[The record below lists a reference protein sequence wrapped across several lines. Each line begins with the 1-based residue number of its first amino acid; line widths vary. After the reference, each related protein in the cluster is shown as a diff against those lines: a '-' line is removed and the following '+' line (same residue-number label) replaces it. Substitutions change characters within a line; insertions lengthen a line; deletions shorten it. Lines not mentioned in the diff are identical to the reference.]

1 MIEIELFDG
10 TVLEFPD
17 GTDQTVI
24 NNVAKQ
30 QTTSRRIAAAKA
42 GTLQLQP
49 GSAERVAAMNEMAMK
64 AMNVQNLPPPQGQTS
79 LGVLSSMLG
88 VEPQTAPP
96 QEKGLQRRALE
107 LATGI
112 GAGATR
118 GAAQLV
124 GLPGTAL
131 DLINM
136 GMEKVGIL
144 DQPATP
150 SPLSGASIQSALND
164 LTGGYVNYQAPG
176 FLGAVA
182 GTGAELFGGGV
193 GRKAAALGGLGAEA
207 LGKATEGTFIEP
219 AARFAGAFFTP
230 MAFST
235 ANKTVNAFM
244 NRASAAPSLQTLQ
257 QAKTAAYKAVDNE
270 GISVNGNQ
278 TADLANK
285 VKTAVAD
292 TNYVPD
298 VDKQTFG
305 ALQIIERNAGKP
317 LTLGQLDKIR
327 QGLWTRIKE
336 APNEVAIF
344 DIIDEVDNLIASLP
358 AATPLMAVA
367 RLANSRFKKAELIE
381 NAFQKAKDQTASTG
395 SGGNIVNKYRQ
406 TVTSIINNPKQAKF
420 FSGDEI
426 AMMRNFVSGSNAE
439 NALRLVGKLAPS
451 GNGLMMA
458 LNIGA
463 VAANPAMALV
473 SAGASGAKALS
484 QTLAMRKAQSIRD
497 ALASGVVP
505 QGAPS
510 TAIPNLLRTVPGLL
524 AQ

>member
-64 AMNVQNLPPPQGQTS
+64 AMNVQNLPP
-79 LGVLSSMLG
+79 
-88 VEPQTAPP
+88 
-96 QEKGLQRRALE
+96 QEKGLQRQALE

-118 GAAQLV
+118 GAAQFV

-131 DLINM
+131 DIINM

-150 SPLSGASIQSALND
+150 SPFSGASIQSALND
-164 LTGGYVNYQAPG
+164 LTGGYVNYEAPG

-292 TNYVPD
+292 TNYVQD

-381 NAFQKAKDQTASTG
+381 NAFQK
-395 SGGNIVNKYRQ
+395 N
-406 TVTSIINNPKQAKF
+406 
-420 FSGDEI
+420 
-426 AMMRNFVSGSNAE
+426 
-439 NALRLVGKLAPS
+439 
-451 GNGLMMA
+451 
-458 LNIGA
+458 
-463 VAANPAMALV
+463 
-473 SAGASGAKALS
+473 
-484 QTLAMRKAQSIRD
+484 
-497 ALASGVVP
+497 
-505 QGAPS
+505 
-510 TAIPNLLRTVPGLL
+510 
-524 AQ
+524 

>member
-1 MIEIELFDG
+1 MIEVQLSDG
-10 TVLEFPD
+10 RVVDFPD
-17 GTDQTVI
+17 GTDQATI
-24 NNVAKQ
+24 KQ
-30 QTTSRRIAAAKA
+30 AIDGLIMRERADAAKA

-64 AMNVQNLPPPQGQTS
+64 AMNVQNLPP
-79 LGVLSSMLG
+79 
-88 VEPQTAPP
+88 
-96 QEKGLQRRALE
+96 QEKGLQRQALE

-118 GAAQLV
+118 GAAQFV

-150 SPLSGASIQSALND
+150 SPFSGASIQSALND

-182 GTGAELFGGGV
+182 GTGAELAGGGL
-193 GRKAAALGGLGAEA
+193 GKKAAALAALGSES
-207 LGKATEGTFIEP
+207 LGKATEGMFIEP
-219 AARFAGAFFTP
+219 AARLAGMFFTP
-230 MAFST
+230 LAFST

-244 NRASAAPSLQTLQ
+244 NRASSAPSIDTLK
-257 QAKTAAYKAVDNE
+257 QAKTAAYKAVDDA
-270 GISVNGNQ
+270 GVTFGS
-278 TADLANK
+278 ADTSRLFNN
-285 VKTAVAD
+285 VETAVGK

-298 VDKQTFG
+298 VDAQTRA
-305 ALQIIERNAGKP
+305 ALQIIERNAGQT
-317 LTLGQLDKIR
+317 LTLGQLDNIR
-327 QGLWTRIKE
+327 QGLWKRFNA
-336 APNEVAIF
+336 APDEVAIL
-344 DIIDEVDNLIASLP
+344 DIIDEVDSLIAKMP
-358 AATPLMAVA
+358 AATPLMETA
-367 RLANSRFKKAELIE
+367 RVANSRFKKAELIE

-439 NALRLVGKLAPS
+439 NALRLIGKVAPS

-463 VAANPAMALV
+463 VAANPLMALAT
-473 SAGASGAKALS
+473 AGAAGAKSLS

-510 TAIPNLLRTVPGLL
+510 TVIPNALRTIPGLL

>member
-1 MIEIELFDG
+1 MIGVKLSDG
-10 TVLEFPD
+10 RVLQFPD
-17 GTDQTVI
+17 GTDQATM
-24 NNVAKQ
+24 KQ
-30 QTTSRRIAAAKA
+30 AIDRFIMRERADAAKA

-64 AMNVQNLPPPQGQTS
+64 AMNVQNLPP
-79 LGVLSSMLG
+79 
-88 VEPQTAPP
+88 
-96 QEKGLQRRALE
+96 QEKGLQRQALE

-118 GAAQLV
+118 GAAQFV

-131 DLINM
+131 DIINM
-136 GMEKVGIL
+136 GMEKVGII

-150 SPLSGASIQSALND
+150 SPFSGASIQSALND

-182 GTGAELFGGGV
+182 GTGGELFGGGL

-219 AARFAGAFFTP
+219 YARFAGAFFTP

-244 NRASAAPSLQTLQ
+244 NRASSAPSIDTLK
-257 QAKTAAYKAVDNE
+257 QAKTAAYKAVDDA
-270 GISVNGNQ
+270 GVTFGS
-278 TADLANK
+278 ADTSRLFNN
-285 VKTAVAD
+285 VETAVGK

-298 VDKQTFG
+298 VDAQTRA
-305 ALQIIERNAGKP
+305 ALQIIERNAGQT
-317 LTLGQLDKIR
+317 LTLGQLDNIR
-327 QGLWTRIKE
+327 QGLWKRFNA
-336 APNEVAIF
+336 APDEVAIL
-344 DIIDEVDNLIASLP
+344 DIIDEVDSLIAKMP
-358 AATPLMAVA
+358 AATPLMETA
-367 RLANSRFKKAELIE
+367 RVANSRFKKAELIE

-439 NALRLVGKLAPS
+439 NALRLVGKVAPS

-463 VAANPAMALV
+463 VAANPLMALAT
-473 SAGASGAKALS
+473 AGAAGAKSLS

-510 TAIPNLLRTVPGLL
+510 TVIPNALRTIPGLL